1 MAGEI
6 AIIGAGPAGMMAALQ
21 AAPSGARIL
30 LFDGNDRCGRKLA
43 VTGSGRCNISNSQI
57 DPRRYACAEGDFVTA
72 LLAQYGHAQLAE
84 FLASHAVP
92 IFSMADGWSYPRSES
107 AAAVVAALTAAL
119 DLAGVELHL
128 AEKVMA
134 FHRAAGQWRLSA
146 GEAYRVD
153 RLIIAS
159 GGSAQPNLGSR
170 GECDESLRLAGHTV
184 LPPRP
189 ALAPVLADMRRLH
202 KLQGVR
208 MEIGLELWQGDRQ
221 IAATT
226 GSAIFA
232 QWGLNGPAAMDLSHH
247 ISARPE
253 AELQLR
259 INFIVGGEALMREQL
274 EKFADSEWPAV
285 VVAAALVPPKVA
297 HFVLESAGLTAGAV
311 MRQAGAAGVERIL
324 AALTSTRIRVLGTR
338 GPEFAQV
345 TAGGV
350 PVTEVDPATMASR
363 RAAGLYLAGEVLDV
377 VGPCGGYN
385 LQFAFSSGA
394 IAGRAAGAA

>member
-1 MAGEI
+1 
-6 AIIGAGPAGMMAALQ
+6 MMAALQ
-21 AAPSGARIL
+21 AATCGARIL
-30 LFDGNDRCGRKLA
+30 LFDSNDRCGRKLA

-57 DPRRYACAEGDFVTA
+57 DVRRYACADGDFIA
-72 LLAQYGHAQLAE
+72 SLLAQFGHAQLAE
-84 FLASHAVP
+84 FLAGHAVP

-119 DLAGVELHL
+119 RMAGIELHL
-128 AEKVMA
+128 GEKVTA
-134 FHRAAGQWRLSA
+134 FRRVGGGWRLSGA
-146 GEAYRVD
+146 QEYRVG
-153 RLIIAS
+153 RLIVAS

-170 GECDESLRLAGHTV
+170 GECTESLRLAGHTV

-208 MEIGLELWQGDRQ
+208 MEIGLELWLGAEPL
-221 IAATT
+221 AATT

-247 ISARPE
+247 ISARPG
-253 AELQLR
+253 AELELG
-259 INFIVGGEALMREQL
+259 INFIAGGEALMRQQL
-274 EKFADSEWPAV
+274 EKFAGSEWPAV

-297 HFVLESAGLTAGAV
+297 HFVLESAGMAAGAV
-311 MRQAGAAGVERIL
+311 MRQVGAAGTERIFQ
-324 AALTSTRIRVLGTR
+324 ALTATRVRVQGTR
-338 GPEFAQV
+338 GPEVAQV

-350 PVTEVDPATMASR
+350 PVTEVDPAAMASR
-363 RAAGLYLAGEVLDV
+363 RAAELYLAGEVLDV

-394 IAGRAAGAA
+394 VAGRAAGAA